1 MNPNVCSQLQEK
13 GAYSMREEQ
22 RDQFHL
28 VSKFQPTG
36 DQPQAIQKLV
46 DGLNAGM
53 KEQTL
58 LGVTGSGKTFTMAN
72 VIARVNRPTL
82 VLAHN
87 HPSGNPAPSR
97 GDMLATCRV
106 ALALESIDAQLV
118 DHLIF
123 TEDDM
128 FSFQESGMLGS
139 ILRHNLS
146 LHKETLTV
154 LEEIYKQ
161 LPLG

>member
-1 MNPNVCSQLQEK
+1 M
-13 GAYSMREEQ
+13 
-22 RDQFHL
+22 
-28 VSKFQPTG
+28 
-36 DQPQAIQKLV
+36 
-46 DGLNAGM
+46 
-53 KEQTL
+53 
-58 LGVTGSGKTFTMAN
+58 
-72 VIARVNRPTL
+72 
-82 VLAHN
+82 
-87 HPSGNPAPSR
+87 
-97 GDMLATCRV
+97 

-146 LHKETLTV
+146 LHRETLTV

-161 LPLG
+161 LPPV